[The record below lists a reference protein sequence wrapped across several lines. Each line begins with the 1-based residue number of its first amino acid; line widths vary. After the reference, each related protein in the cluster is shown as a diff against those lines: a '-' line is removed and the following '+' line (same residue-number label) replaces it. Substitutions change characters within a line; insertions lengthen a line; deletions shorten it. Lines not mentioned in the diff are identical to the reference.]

1 MLIYWEIVSN
11 IYLQPHNRA
20 IANSIA
26 GAVWNVFVSS
36 QANKP
41 PGQETKFS
49 LFFKKKDK
57 K

>member
-1 MLIYWEIVSN
+1 MLYSLIVSN

-26 GAVWNVFVSS
+26 GAIWNVFVSS

-49 LFFKKKDK
+49 SFFKKKDK